1 MSLYYPQ
8 GCVILRPRWEDFGTD
23 AAVLREVK
31 DLPVSCRSLV
41 VERND
46 YSEADTFRATIDY
59 QAFPFDPRCI
69 RACGITICMENRTK
83 TFNQDNSLNLIE
95 PNEDNIVFL
104 GFVDESSVTFDDETR
119 TVKIDGRDYTSLFID
134 QKRVNTDP
142 IPLNKPIDQII
153 KDIIN
158 EQEATKEI
166 RVENRTGAPLPTLSA
181 LAADFNPVTSVKNV
195 KRKETYWEIMQSI
208 VSRVG
213 LVGFIELDR
222 YVITKP
228 QNVYEKKE
236 IKHFVYGGNIK
247 ELSFT
252 RRLGRAKDFNVLV
265 KSFNALEKRVEEAKI
280 PSEAITEQ
288 FKSSYG
294 STEITVPQLDKDGKK
309 IDPPKTADYYTFLVK
324 DVTNKEQLIRIGE
337 SIFEELSRQQI
348 EGNLTTF
355 EMEVPEENGNETSP
369 ILFSKIRNGSAIR
382 IFLDQQELREIG
394 SNSNKAQKKAFL
406 LRRGYPNALADAFAD
421 SLSRINTVFYVKS
434 VMYEMDMDNGFTMK
448 IEFINFIDLDSRLL
462 L

>member
-1 MSLYYPQ
+1 
-8 GCVILRPRWEDFGTD
+8 
-23 AAVLREVK
+23 
-31 DLPVSCRSLV
+31 
-41 VERND
+41 
-46 YSEADTFRATIDY
+46 
-59 QAFPFDPRCI
+59 
-69 RACGITICMENRTK
+69 MENRTK

>member
-8 GCVILRPRWEDFGTD
+8 GCVILRPRWEDFGTN
-23 AAVLREVK
+23 AAILQEVK
-31 DLPVSCRSLV
+31 DIPVSCRSLV

-59 QAFPFDPRCI
+59 QSFPFDPRCI
-69 RACGITICMENRTK
+69 RACGVTICMEDRKK
-83 TFNQDNSLNLIE
+83 TFNTDNSLNLIE
-95 PNEDNIVFL
+95 PTEANIVFL
-104 GFVDESSVTFDDETR
+104 GFVDESSITFDDETR
-119 TVKIDGRDYTSLFID
+119 TVKIEGRDYTSLFID
-134 QKRVNTDP
+134 QKRLNTEP
-142 IPLNKPIDQII
+142 IPLNKPIDEII

-158 EQEATKEI
+158 EQEATREI
-166 RVENRTGAPLPTLSA
+166 QVVNRTGEQLPVLSA
-181 LAADFNPVTSVKNV
+181 IAADFNPVTSVKNV

-228 QNVYEKKE
+228 QNVYEKRD
-236 IKHFVYGGNIK
+236 IKHFIYGGNIK

-265 KSFNALEKRVEEAKI
+265 KSFNALDKRVEEAKI
-280 PSEAITEQ
+280 PDEATTPQ
-288 FKSSYG
+288 FTQLYG
-294 STEITVPQLDKDGKK
+294 SEEISVPQLDKDGKK
-309 IDPPKTADYYTFLVK
+309 IEPPKTADYYTFLVK
-324 DVTNKEQLIRIGE
+324 DVTSKEQLIKIGE

-348 EGNLTTF
+348 EGSLTTF
-355 EMEVPEENGNETSP
+355 EMEVPEERGDDTSP
-369 ILFSKIRNGSAIR
+369 ILFSQIRNGSAIR
-382 IFLDQQELREIG
+382 IFLDQKELEEIG
-394 SNSNKAQKKAFL
+394 SASNKAQKKAFL
-406 LRRGYPNALADAFAD
+406 LRRGYPNDLADAFAD

-434 VMYEMDMDNGFTMK
+434 VMFEIDMDNGFTMK